1 MVQGPARRARAEA
14 AAEAEEYAAARRPD
28 LVRLAVLLGSPPDH
42 AAVLAD
48 RTLARVRAG
57 WSELVASDPDAEVVD
72 LLLEQR
78 TLDRTAWW
86 ERVRPDEVLPPE
98 LAPLDRLDPR
108 TRAAVVWAALGRDPA
123 GVPAPGDHGA
133 VDPGLARLV
142 AGVAVGVPVPPEVVR
157 IPLRSRSSRRLVL
170 GAAAAAVAV
179 GLLVPVLG
187 PEEPPAAEPPLGPVA
202 VGGRPNPAPVA
213 WYAAGRVHLD
223 DGSAVVPDVAALVEM
238 RAGAVYLDV
247 DGRVVALSG
256 DGERTLLGRAAAG
269 QGLVGSA
276 VRGRVAWVTEDD
288 VVEVAD
294 VARAEVVDRLE
305 VGDAEEVRLLRMVGP
320 ELRLTDA
327 GTEVAWVPEEGTTET
342 TDPAASRGL
351 LVDVVGSTELR
362 QLDGGRVAV
371 DGPFGGRVVV
381 PGDGGEVSPSEE
393 FVLTRTGEGGLGVRV
408 FEAGTGEE
416 RASGTTREDLVLD
429 VRFTGADEIT
439 YLLGDRASLPDG
451 SGVGRASG
459 TGPVEV
465 RTCQVRLDF
474 CVVHA
479 SGPGF
484 GETAALLAR

>member
-1 MVQGPARRARAEA
+1 MVQGSAHRARAEA

-48 RTLARVRAG
+48 RTLARVRAE
-57 WSELVASDPDAEVVD
+57 WVELVAGDPDEQVVD

-78 TLDRTAWW
+78 ALDRTAWW
-86 ERVRPDEVLPPE
+86 ERVRPEEVLPAE
-98 LAPLDRLDPR
+98 LGPLDRLDPR
-108 TRAAVVWAALGRDPA
+108 TRAAVVWGALGRDPA
-123 GVPAPGDHGA
+123 DVPVLGDHAA
-133 VDPGLARLV
+133 VDPALARLV
-142 AGVAVGVPVPPEVVR
+142 AGVAAGVPVPPEVVR
-157 IPLRSRSSRRLVL
+157 TPLRSRSSRRLVL

-179 GLLVPVLG
+179 GLLVPALG
-187 PEEPPAAEPPLGPVA
+187 PQERPAAEPPLGPIA

-213 WYAAGRVHLD
+213 WYAAGRIHLD
-223 DGSAVVPDVAALVEM
+223 DGSAAVPDVVALVEM
-238 RAGAVYLDV
+238 GAGAVYLDV
-247 DGRVVALSG
+247 DGRVVALAG
-256 DGERTLLGRAAAG
+256 TGERTLLGRAAAG

-294 VARAEVVDRLE
+294 VEAARVVDRRE
-305 VGDAEEVRLLRMVGP
+305 VGDAEQVRLLRMVGP
-320 ELRLTDA
+320 VLRWTEA
-327 GTEVAWVPEEGTTET
+327 GTEVAWDLDEDTADAVEPGQGQG
-342 TDPAASRGL
+342 S
-351 LVDVVGSTELR
+351 LVDRVGSTELR
-362 QLDGGRVAV
+362 QLTDGRVAV
-371 DGPFGGRVVV
+371 DGPFGDRVVV

-416 RASGTTREDLVLD
+416 RVSGTTREDLVLD

>member
-1 MVQGPARRARAEA
+1 MVQGPARRARAQA

-48 RTLARVRAG
+48 RTLAGVRAG
-57 WSELVASDPDAEVVD
+57 WSELVAGDPDAQVVD

-78 TLDRTAWW
+78 ALDRTAWW
-86 ERVRPDEVLPPE
+86 HRVRPDEVLPPE

-108 TRAAVVWAALGRDPA
+108 TRAAVVWGALGREPA
-123 GVPAPGDHGA
+123 GVPGSGDHGA
-133 VDPGLARLV
+133 SDPGLPGLV
-142 AGVAVGVPVPPEVVR
+142 ARVAAGVPVPPEVVR

-179 GLLVPVLG
+179 GLLVPALR
-187 PEEPPAAEPPLGPVA
+187 PDERPAADPPLGPVD

-223 DGSAVVPDVAALVEM
+223 DGSAAVPDVVALVEM
-238 RAGAVYLDV
+238 GAGAVYLDV
-247 DGRVVALSG
+247 DGQVVALSG
-256 DGERTLLGRAAAG
+256 DGGRTLLGQAVLG
-269 QGLVGSA
+269 PGLVGSA
-276 VRGRVAWVTEDD
+276 VRGRVAWVTENDE
-288 VVEVAD
+288 VEVAD
-294 VARAEVVDRLE
+294 VGTGRVVDRLE
-305 VGDAEEVRLLRMVGP
+305 VGDAEQVGLLRMVGP
-320 ELRLTDA
+320 VLRLTEGGSETAWDLDENMI
-327 GTEVAWVPEEGTTET
+327 GEVESGQGQGE
-342 TDPAASRGL
+342 

-408 FEAGTGEE
+408 FDAGTGEE

-451 SGVGRASG
+451 TGVGRASG
-459 TGPVEV
+459 AGPVEV
-465 RTCQVRLDF
+465 RTCQVRREF

-479 SGPGF
+479 AGPGF

>member
-1 MVQGPARRARAEA
+1 MVQGPARRARAQA

-48 RTLARVRAG
+48 RTLAGVRAG
-57 WSELVASDPDAEVVD
+57 WSELIAGDPDDQLVD

-78 TLDRTAWW
+78 ALDRTAWW
-86 ERVRPDEVLPPE
+86 DRVRPDEVLPPE

-108 TRAAVVWAALGRDPA
+108 TRAAVVWGALGRDPA
-123 GVPAPGDHGA
+123 SVGDHVP
-133 VDPGLARLV
+133 VDPGLPGLV
-142 AGVAVGVPVPPEVVR
+142 ARVAAGVPVPPEVVR

-187 PEEPPAAEPPLGPVA
+187 PDERPVAEPPLGPVA

-213 WYAAGRVHLD
+213 WYAAGRIHLD
-223 DGSAVVPDVAALVEM
+223 DGSAAVPDVVALVEM
-238 RAGAVYLDV
+238 GAGAVYLDV

-256 DGERTLLGRAAAG
+256 TGERTLLGQAVVEP
-269 QGLVGSA
+269 GLVGSA

-288 VVEVAD
+288 EVEVAD
-294 VARAEVVDRLE
+294 VEAARVVDRLE
-305 VGDAEEVRLLRMVGP
+305 VGDAEQVRLLRMAGP
-320 ELRLTDA
+320 VLRF
-327 GTEVAWVPEEGTTET
+327 TEADGETAWVPEEGGTESVG
-342 TDPAASRGL
+342 PSASRGS

-371 DGPFGGRVVV
+371 DGPFGPRVVV

-416 RASGTTREDLVLD
+416 RASGTTPEDLVLD

-439 YLLGDRASLPDG
+439 YLLGDQASLPDG